1 MTRLMGVDIPA
12 ILHKSLSPRML
23 NGTLLVEQTT
33 ARDSNNPTAGP
44 THGAPLTYTFKGMIS
59 SYDDKEIDGNLVQ
72 KEDRKVLIIAKSIK
86 PAIVPAHG
94 MKVAVTGTP
103 GLWRIE
109 RVKMD
114 PATATYTCQA
124 RK

>member
-1 MTRLMGVDIPA
+1 MTRLMGVDIPG
-12 ILHKSLSPRML
+12 ILHRTLSPRML
-23 NGTLLVEQTT
+23 NGTLQEEVTN
-33 ARDSNNPTAGP
+33 ARDPNKPGAGP
-44 THGAPLTYTFKGMIS
+44 VKVGPVIYKFKGMIA

-86 PAIVPAHG
+86 PAVVPAHG
-94 MKVAVTGTP
+94 MKVAVDGTP